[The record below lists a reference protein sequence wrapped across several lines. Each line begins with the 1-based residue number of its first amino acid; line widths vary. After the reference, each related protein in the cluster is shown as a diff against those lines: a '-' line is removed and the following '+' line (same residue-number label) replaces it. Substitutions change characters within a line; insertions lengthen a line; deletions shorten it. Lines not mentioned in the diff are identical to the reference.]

1 MHGAASPAASTAWLR
16 FIKLSASRCHGG
28 VGVDLA
34 FLWCLLV
41 CWHWALPAMPSVLG
55 RSRDTS
61 WFLPHG
67 CDRAG
72 GKTRAAGVQGSLS
85 SCNIPHVKYEAKFLL
100 ILHEEPGVNCVLP
113 ISSST
118 ELHSLCL
125 HPQTASSRDI
135 SKSSSSAPCPN
146 LKDSSSAC
154 SVHGLLGLGGQ
165 DKGSSG
171 EDQAMRMMVFTT
183 MVMVIEC
190 FCCWGQCCGGSAS
203 PSQVPAQVM
212 CMRRVDETLCWAAD
226 LGRLERGPH
235 FGPCPLQHHSFP
247 PQPPKCCCTS
257 SSGDLRIL
265 LVGTG
270 CSYHQHLLCSRYQ
283 SCAGLGEPCR
293 LAASTSAVPLAHG
306 SFGP

>member
-1 MHGAASPAASTAWLR
+1 
-16 FIKLSASRCHGG
+16 
-28 VGVDLA
+28 
-34 FLWCLLV
+34 
-41 CWHWALPAMPSVLG
+41 MPSVLG

-203 PSQVPAQVM
+203 PSQVPAQDPHSLEMQCPPRQKHYKPKVWDFDEAIGSWRPCFHDAEVM
-212 CMRRVDETLCWAAD
+212 WHCCNEVVTGDMSNGQGWHFPSLTFTQSTQHWKTASSPQTCHGQTRLQGNITPSQTRQLE
-226 LGRLERGPH
+226 LGR
-235 FGPCPLQHHSFP
+235 FSV
-247 PQPPKCCCTS
+247 TS
-257 SSGDLRIL
+257 PD
-265 LVGTG
+265 
-270 CSYHQHLLCSRYQ
+270 Y
-283 SCAGLGEPCR
+283 
-293 LAASTSAVPLAHG
+293 
-306 SFGP
+306 

>member
-1 MHGAASPAASTAWLR
+1 MRSPQLPITHGAASPAASTAWLW

-41 CWHWALPAMPSVLG
+41 CWHWASPAMPSVLG

-100 ILHEEPGVNCVLP
+100 IPHEEPGVNCVLP

-125 HPQTASSRDI
+125 HPQTASNRDI

-146 LKDSSSAC
+146 LEDRARRAVSTGCLALEDRTRA
-154 SVHGLLGLGGQ
+154 LLGR
-165 DKGSSG
+165 SG
-171 EDQAMRMMVFTT
+171 YVHDDF
-183 MVMVIEC
+183 
-190 FCCWGQCCGGSAS
+190 
-203 PSQVPAQVM
+203 
-212 CMRRVDETLCWAAD
+212 
-226 LGRLERGPH
+226 
-235 FGPCPLQHHSFP
+235 HH
-247 PQPPKCCCTS
+247 
-257 SSGDLRIL
+257 
-265 LVGTG
+265 
-270 CSYHQHLLCSRYQ
+270 
-283 SCAGLGEPCR
+283 
-293 LAASTSAVPLAHG
+293 HG
-306 SFGP
+306 HGH